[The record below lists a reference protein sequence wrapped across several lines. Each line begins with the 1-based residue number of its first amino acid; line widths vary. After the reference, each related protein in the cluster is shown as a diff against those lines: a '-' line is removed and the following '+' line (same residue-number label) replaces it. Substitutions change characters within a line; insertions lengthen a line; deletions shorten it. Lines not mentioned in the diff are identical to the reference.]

1 MSDYT
6 IRNLEDDVENMAPK
20 FGMAPAVEAHFARNE
35 LGTKL
40 VGTTLFRVAP
50 NSRLPFGHRHED
62 QEEVY
67 VVVEGS
73 GRVKLDD
80 EIVELRKFDAVR
92 VPPETIRCFEGG
104 PDGLGYLA
112 FGGPSEQSVE
122 AEFFPDF
129 WTD

>member
-1 MSDYT
+1 MGDYT
-6 IRNLEDDVENMAPK
+6 IRNLDDDVENMAPK
-20 FGMAPAVEAHFARNE
+20 FGMAPDVEAHFARNE

-80 EIVELRKFDAVR
+80 EIVELKKFDAVASRPRRSAASRAARRARLPRIRRPERAVRRSR
-92 VPPETIRCFEGG
+92 VLP
-104 PDGLGYLA
+104 
-112 FGGPSEQSVE
+112 
-122 AEFFPDF
+122 
-129 WTD
+129 